1 MHCDPVGQSRQEGP
15 HAPGSLVASTQYPL
29 HSDRPPLHVTWQV
42 LLALHVVVALI
53 VVLHGVHA
61 PSQQIPPL
69 Q

>member
-1 MHCDPVGQSRQEGP
+1 
-15 HAPGSLVASTQYPL
+15 
-29 HSDRPPLHVTWQV
+29 LHVTWQV